1 MPHRCLQSAD
11 ALSSF
16 QHSWWSHWK
25 IYQCSCNSR
34 TSKTRLRFHFNVTC
48 RSRRVHFDVTSISL
62 RCHFDVGSISL
73 KFQMEFTSMSL
84 RLHFDLTST
93 SLRLNFGIA
102 SKSLSTHIDF
112 TATSQWERGKCITTQ
127 WKTENL
133 AMQMG
138 KGRGAQVWLE
148 IDFHLTTTPCA
159 HTHDRFPSWTH
170 IHNLRFLYL

>member
-1 MPHRCLQSAD
+1 MLCLLFNIVD
-11 ALSSF
+11 DLTGRF
-16 QHSWWSHWK
+16 
-25 IYQCSCNSR
+25 
-34 TSKTRLRFHFNVTC
+34 TSVAVIAVLQKQDFGF
-48 RSRRVHFDVTSISL
+48 TSMSL
-62 RCHFDVGSISL
+62 AGHV
-73 KFQMEFTSMSL
+73 EFTSMSL

-138 KGRGAQVWLE
+138 KGRGAQV
-148 IDFHLTTTPCA
+148 
-159 HTHDRFPSWTH
+159 
-170 IHNLRFLYL
+170 